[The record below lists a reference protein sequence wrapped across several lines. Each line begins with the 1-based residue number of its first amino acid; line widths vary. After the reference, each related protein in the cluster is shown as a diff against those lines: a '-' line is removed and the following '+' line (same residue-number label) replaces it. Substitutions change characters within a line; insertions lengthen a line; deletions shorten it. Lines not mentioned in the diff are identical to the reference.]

1 MIGEYDVWR
10 EQVKAKRLIG
20 VVPQRPNLDFAL
32 SAREILTFHGAYFGQ
47 SARERERR
55 ADELLEKFK
64 LTDRATHM
72 VRTFSGGMMQR
83 LSIARA
89 MMHDPEVL
97 FLDEPSAGLDP
108 QTRLLLWE
116 MIRDYNRLGKT
127 IVLTT
132 HYMDEADA
140 LCERLAIIDHG
151 RIIAQGT
158 PTELKA
164 HDPGRLSAAPAL
176 RARHGRPAGGVED
189 LAGRYGSPLAG
200 PGIGRCVR
208 RSRRPVDRA
217 DCQRRAGSGLRTAG
231 RAYCRAQPGD
241 AVSASHGKEPARLN
255 WKTFFALL
263 ARDGHV
269 ARRNLVPT
277 LLQNLLQPLLFTFVF
292 GKVMTTSG
300 MLPTG
305 YKSMLLPGVMA
316 ISMVMAGVQAVA
328 MPLITEFQFTREI
341 EDRLLAP
348 IEIGWLAVQ
357 KIVAGMIQAMVAGLV
372 VIPAAWLIMG
382 PGVNLDFGRPLE
394 FLLVAM
400 LVALFS
406 SAGGLA
412 LGCSVGQT
420 QIGLM
425 FSLVLAPMMMF
436 GCAYYPWSAL
446 EAFPVLHLA
455 VLVNPLVYASEGLRG
470 ALVPQVPHMNTLFVI
485 GALAVIDL
493 GLLYLGLR
501 KFHQKAVS

>member
-1 MIGEYDVWR
+1 
-10 EQVKAKRLIG
+10 
-20 VVPQRPNLDFAL
+20 
-32 SAREILTFHGAYFGQ
+32 
-47 SARERERR
+47 
-55 ADELLEKFK
+55 
-64 LTDRATHM
+64 
-72 VRTFSGGMMQR
+72 MQR

-116 MIRDYNRLGKT
+116 IIRDYNKLGKT

-132 HYMDEADA
+132 HYMDEADT

-158 PTELKA
+158 PAGTEGR
-164 HDPGRLSAAPAL
+164 DSGRLPAAPAL
-176 RARHGRPAGGVED
+176 RPRDGRTAGGVAEAARGD
-189 LAGRYGSPLAG
+189 RGAIGGQFLGGRVCRP
-200 PGIGRCVR
+200 R
-208 RSRRPVDRA
+208 RTVDRA
-217 DCQRRAGSGLRTAG
+217 DGQRGAGRGHRTARRAHR
-231 RAYCRAQPGD
+231 RAEPGD
-241 AVSASHGKEPARLN
+241 TVSAPHGKEPARLN
-255 WKTFFALL
+255 WKTFYALL
-263 ARDGHV
+263 SRDGHV
-269 ARRNLVPT
+269 ARRNLLPT

-292 GKVMTTSG
+292 GTVMTSSG
-300 MLPTG
+300 MMPAA
-305 YKSMLLPGVMA
+305 YKNVLLPGVMA
-316 ISMVMAGVQAVA
+316 ISMVLAGVQAVA

-348 IEIGWLAVQ
+348 IEIGWLAVE

-382 PGVNLDFGRPLE
+382 SGVKLDFGRPLE
-394 FLLVAM
+394 FLLVAL

-446 EAFPVLHLA
+446 NSFPVLQMA

-470 ALVPQVPHMNTLFVI
+470 ALVPQVPHINTMIVI
-485 GALAVIDL
+485 GALAVIDIV
-493 GLLYLGLR
+493 LLYVGLR